1 MFGKRCV
8 HSWPRFRQEGVKL
21 SALGLLLLI
30 TSCTYL
36 FYQPTRYQYVDPQK
50 FNLKKEDVWFTS
62 KDGTKLH
69 GWFFKSKKHP
79 VKGTIIQFHG
89 NAQNLSSHFLS
100 LLWLI
105 DEGYNLFTFDY
116 RGYGQ
121 SEGHAT
127 IDGVYE
133 DSLAALAEGLK
144 LQKENGGGHYVVYGQ
159 SLGGAISLRALPD
172 FKDKDKVTFLVQD
185 STFSSYK
192 AIAFDRV
199 SSVWFMIPVS
209 PLAYVL
215 ISNKYAS
222 YKVFDKVTWPTLV
235 ISGEKDQVMPVKFG
249 KEIYQKISSKKKW
262 FWEVPEA
269 RHIEVFF
276 VAKGKYRK
284 DFLSLLDQ
292 NSSH

>member
-1 MFGKRCV
+1 
-8 HSWPRFRQEGVKL
+8 
-21 SALGLLLLI
+21 
-30 TSCTYL
+30 
-36 FYQPTRYQYVDPQK
+36 
-50 FNLKKEDVWFTS
+50 
-62 KDGTKLH
+62 
-69 GWFFKSKKHP
+69 